1 MGVRDQA
8 TPGNAARPYGPGLE
22 RRPFGRRRASG
33 ARWRGR
39 ERQAVG
45 HSEQSGDGRLLAS
58 SGADGTVRLWEAES
72 GKLLATLQGT
82 PARLWAWRSRQTG
95 GWWRAVARTVWPS
108 VGGWATPRHPA
119 GPHGRRL
126 ECRALGDGRLVASG
140 GDDGIVRLWDGVD
153 GICLHTLRND
163 RHYQRM
169 NITGLTG
176 VTEAQRAALFV
187 LGAIQ
192 APTSSH
198 TPTIAG

>member
-1 MGVRDQA
+1 LSVV
-8 TPGNAARPYGPGLE
+8 L
-22 RRPFGRRRASG
+22 
-33 ARWRGR
+33 
-39 ERQAVG
+39 
-45 HSEQSGDGRLLAS
+45 SGDGRLA
-58 SGADGTVRLWEAES
+58 
-72 GKLLATLQGT
+72 
-82 PARLWAWRSRQTG
+82 
-95 GWWRAVARTVWPS
+95 
-108 VGGWATPRHPA
+108 
-119 GPHGRRL
+119 
-126 ECRALGDGRLVASG
+126 ASG
-140 GDDGIVRLWDGVD
+140 GDDGTVRLWDGVD